1 MSGGTQGVRSSRTE
15 PITDCD
21 RRRLRKL
28 DRAIAKLDY
37 EIWVLS
43 AWNRPVGDQK
53 RALRDQHD
61 RARKWL
67 RHWMKGVKSH
77 E

>member
-1 MSGGTQGVRSSRTE
+1 MGDSTQGVRSSRTE
-15 PITDCD
+15 PITDRD
-21 RRRLRKL
+21 RRHLRKL

-53 RALRDQHD
+53 RALRDKHD
-61 RARKWL
+61 RTRKWL
-67 RHWMKGVKSH
+67 RHWMKGVKTQ